1 MGYYLPGFNRYVVE
15 GRTVDECQS
24 LCCEN
29 PWCTSFDYAEKG
41 DGKTHGPK
49 TCWLSS
55 ASEGLNGGGGLE
67 WDPTNN
73 YHYYEVTKRGSRF
86 MTLTEKKGQTSRG
99 QGPAS
104 LFFGGGRTK
113 VKQVMVPLSLS
124 LSLDSEGWDGLR
136 MYMSL
141 LLFAAFGNA
150 RPWGKWP
157 LFSGLLWFLPCVTR
171 LSLSGAGCGY
181 SPHTVTLW

>member
-104 LFFGGGRTK
+104 LFFWGEEPRWNRWWS
-113 VKQVMVPLSLS
+113 LSLS
-124 LSLDSEGWDGLR
+124 LSFFRFWGLR
-136 MYMSL
+136 WVENVYV
-141 LLFAAFGNA
+141 AAFIC
-150 RPWGKWP
+150 RIW
-157 LFSGLLWFLPCVTR
+157 
-171 LSLSGAGCGY
+171 
-181 SPHTVTLW
+181 

>member
-1 MGYYLPGFNRYVVE
+1 M
-15 GRTVDECQS
+15 DECQS

-73 YHYYEVTKRGSRF
+73 YHYYEVTKRDSRF

-104 LFFGGGRTK
+104 LFFGGKNLGETGDG
-113 VKQVMVPLSLS
+113 PSLSLS
-124 LSLDSEGWDGLR
+124 LS
-136 MYMSL
+136 
-141 LLFAAFGNA
+141 
-150 RPWGKWP
+150 
-157 LFSGLLWFLPCVTR
+157 FS
-171 LSLSGAGCGY
+171 LSLSL
-181 SPHTVTLW
+181 SFSLFL